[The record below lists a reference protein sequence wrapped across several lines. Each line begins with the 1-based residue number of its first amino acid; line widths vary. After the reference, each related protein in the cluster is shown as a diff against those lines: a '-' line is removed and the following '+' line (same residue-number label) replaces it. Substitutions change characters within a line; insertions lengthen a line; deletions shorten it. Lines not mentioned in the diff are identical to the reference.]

1 MRFGLFRPFNLQ
13 INVALLVLCVVI
25 GAGVIAIGSR
35 SEQPNPPAG
44 LLLLGVGLVGPAVL
58 SLMALLRPS
67 LWAQI
72 VDPEYDDGKARKHL
86 IGLCV
91 LGLAGV
97 VMVWSAMDR
106 LL

>member
-13 INVALLVLCVVI
+13 INVALLVLWVVI

-35 SEQPNPPAG
+35 SEQQNPPAG
-44 LLLLGVGLVGPAVL
+44 LLLLGVGLAGPGVL
-58 SLMALLRPS
+58 SLMALLRPA
-67 LWAQI
+67 LWEQI
-72 VDPEYDDGKARKHL
+72 VDPEYDADKARKHL
-86 IGLCV
+86 IGLSV

-97 VMVWSAMDR
+97 FMVWSAIDR